1 MNKEK
6 NMPFGI
12 SLFLVFLFILEIFYF
27 FVINFTTGI
36 FAYHGYT
43 IDAITELSHVLITIF
58 LSILILVGLYFIIT
72 GFINRESWARKF
84 AIVFII
90 WTMLWPL
97 WGMIINN
104 IFIGHLVLF
113 IIDILM
119 IIYLMTSYVKKYFKE
134 EKVEEIFRYGEWTLY
149 VRMVVLKNDG
159 KERPIYFFSKK
170 TPKSGTPTAM
180 PEGYEVGISDRSNM
194 PYLQK
199 IGKPKPYKYGK
210 YTLYTRKVKING
222 GKEVTIY
229 FFSSHKPKSG
239 TPTPMPEG
247 YEVGVNER
255 SNMPYL
261 RKIDSKKTTVKKTEV
276 KKMSEKKKP
285 SNVIYVVSKPQPGQ
299 VKGDWAVRS
308 HGKIFSHHRTKENA
322 IKAARKIAK
331 QRNATVMV
339 QNTDG
344 TFSEGFK
351 PRTK

>member
-1 MNKEK
+1 
-6 NMPFGI
+6 
-12 SLFLVFLFILEIFYF
+12 
-27 FVINFTTGI
+27 
-36 FAYHGYT
+36 
-43 IDAITELSHVLITIF
+43 
-58 LSILILVGLYFIIT
+58 
-72 GFINRESWARKF
+72 
-84 AIVFII
+84 
-90 WTMLWPL
+90 MLWPL
-97 WGMIINN
+97 WGMLINN
-104 IFIGHLVLF
+104 MFIGHLAVF
-113 IIDILM
+113 IIDILLIM
-119 IIYLMTSYVKKYFKE
+119 YLTTSYVKEYFKE
-134 EKVEEIFRYGEWTLY
+134 EQIFRYGEWTLY
-149 VRMVVLKNDG
+149 VRMVTLKNDE

-247 YEVGVNER
+247 YEVEINER

-261 RKIDSKKTTVKKTEV
+261 RKIGSKKATVKKTEV

-299 VKGDWAVRS
+299 VRGDWAVRS

-322 IKAARKIAK
+322 IKAARKIAR

-351 PRTK
+351 PRAK